1 MTCQYG
7 QPVLSAKGA
16 SKLMSWFSSTFSGAL
31 VNTTVLALLLESFAE
46 KKKVSVA
53 RFSEHCQILALFLLR
68 NFAIFCSW
76 WHYRIISSEESVWRI
91 YISSEYA
98 NVLFKINVYLFFT
111 ENMFYKDTMEQ
122 NAQSNVPCKHGNF
135 ALCRNPLLGCT
146 GRFYEY
152 CNILLVDICLH
163 FS

>member
-1 MTCQYG
+1 MSIW
-7 QPVLSAKGA
+7 PASLSAKGA

-31 VNTTVLALLLESFAE
+31 VNITVLTLLIESFAE
-46 KKKVSVA
+46 KKTFQSR
-53 RFSEHCQILALFLLR
+53 RFSEHCQILVLFLLR

-98 NVLFKINVYLFFT
+98 NVLFKIKVYLFFT
-111 ENMFYKDTMEQ
+111 ESMFYKDTMEQ
-122 NAQSNVPCKHGNF
+122 NAQSNVPCTHVNF
-135 ALCRNPLLGCT
+135 ASRRNPLLGCT

-152 CNILLVDICLH
+152 CNTLLVDICLH